1 MNDTTTATTTDQPK
15 AWVGCLACYNEGRLV
30 GEWLDHDQLDE
41 FCDADTADGIAGLGC
56 RYAASHEETWVMDH
70 ECFAGALEGEC
81 SPSEALAL
89 MGWLD
94 EVADLF
100 GDDVP
105 AAVIVE
111 YIQDDCGYQT
121 VADVDLANV
130 RDAFIGV
137 YDSAED
143 YAQEAIQDYLIPT
156 PGRYGGWDTRKLQPV
171 LDALPDWLHIDWA
184 WSAKDLLAG
193 EATVEYGGKLYLFA
207 SI

>member
-1 MNDTTTATTTDQPK
+1 MTETTADQPSV
-15 AWVGCLACYNEGRLV
+15 WVGCLACYDEGRLV
-30 GEWLDHDQLDE
+30 GEWLDHDQLGE
-41 FCDADTADGIAGLGC
+41 FCDADTADGLKSIGC
-56 RYAASHEETWVMDH
+56 RYAAFHEETWVMDH

-94 EVADLF
+94 EVADMF

-111 YIQDDCGYQT
+111 YVKDNYGYRT
-121 VADVDLANV
+121 FTDVDLVDV

-143 YAQEAIQDYLIPT
+143 YAQEVTQDYLIPT
-156 PGRYGGWDTRKLQPV
+156 PGRYGERDARELQSV
-171 LDALPDWLHIDWA
+171 LDALPYWLHIDWA
-184 WSAKDLLAG
+184 TSAKELLADV
-193 EATVEYGGKLYLFA
+193 ATVEHDGKLYLFR
-207 SI
+207 I